1 MMVAAQHKILQAV
14 GLADLLEPVPHASRR
29 GLAPSGEALAAFG
42 CRLWIEPM
50 ATEFY
55 GFQ

>member
-1 MMVAAQHKILQAV
+1 M
-14 GLADLLEPVPHASRR
+14 GLVSTGFATRSTDYFFACAGIERPHY
-29 GLAPSGEALAAFG
+29 SGEALAAFG